1 MIILGVL
8 NIFQRPASHQH
19 PQFLFRHILDIKFA
33 IDLAAINHVNAIAQ
47 GYDLIQ
53 LNRNKQNG
61 SPPILASINVL
72 WTNSMLPTSRPRV
85 G

>member
-47 GYDLIQ
+47 GHDLIQ

-61 SPPILASINVL
+61 SPPIPGLNQCLMDELNAADIQ
-72 WTNSMLPTSRPRV
+72 PRV